1 MSSSQNAASSLCDE
15 IMTLWHLAALNP
27 SLSPMQRDDL
37 CAQLKDWH
45 IVTIDKVRNARNTT
59 VTGGAVV
66 AVKKNDV
73 EAFVGFKP
81 AIEACQL
88 DWSDY
93 TISGITYVERTRP
106 FWRFPFMKTQE
117 GSGTTTGGGGSRSR
131 SSRTKGVVM
140 SQLGCGLG
148 KMHCTPP
155 GGSAT
160 TPPSGIVTI
169 TQESSNVNSQLAE
182 LDRTCS
188 MQTDG
193 AYSSSSEGFCEIDKG
208 DMLANDMHDSDSDI
222 GDIGAAPYSHSGNVL
237 GTSRECPSLEGAAAT
252 PLGVA
257 TADDLVSD
265 AVGAVANV
273 TLTEPDVQPSTSK
286 DEISDKS
293 DQDETGCQG
302 NKAATLHGGTS
313 TVTEAAVAA
322 AVAATA
328 AAAAVESQTSGDEYQ
343 VSLIGIVIELF
354 VIQRYT
360 NLRDASE
367 HEEIL
372 VLFLP

>member
-1 MSSSQNAASSLCDE
+1 
-15 IMTLWHLAALNP
+15 
-27 SLSPMQRDDL
+27 
-37 CAQLKDWH
+37 
-45 IVTIDKVRNARNTT
+45 
-59 VTGGAVV
+59 
-66 AVKKNDV
+66 
-73 EAFVGFKP
+73 
-81 AIEACQL
+81 
-88 DWSDY
+88 
-93 TISGITYVERTRP
+93 
-106 FWRFPFMKTQE
+106 MKTQE
-117 GSGTTTGGGGSRSR
+117 GSGATTGGEGSRSR
-131 SSRTKGVVM
+131 SSRTKGVVT

-257 TADDLVSD
+257 TADDLASD

-293 DQDETGCQG
+293 DQDETGCYG

-322 AVAATA
+322 AVAAA
-328 AAAAVESQTSGDEYQ
+328 AAAAESQTSGDEYQ
-343 VSLIGIVIELF
+343 VYFYDTKVKVVDTTAQDKRKKEEPNYFAGIKKMENKQDILF
-354 VIQRYT
+354 ARAEALHAHGHTKDACTLAQQLAEEMLANPPDLASDQTTIVSVGKGSFSKEQNSISTFASTTLAKAAFLCTVLLEDPEMSSSRIQSRHVW
-360 NLRDASE
+360 S
-367 HEEIL
+367 
-372 VLFLP
+372 